1 MPADA
6 PGSVAG
12 VVLAAGA
19 STRMGQNKLLFRL
32 GGETLIRRTVASA
45 LSAGL
50 DPVIVVLGHDAE
62 RAVTELAGLSIVPVF
77 NPEYA
82 RGINRSLKMGIAS
95 VPEDASAAVVMLAD
109 MPMVTDR
116 MVAALVERFRASRAP
131 IVVSDYEGVQAPPTL
146 YSRTVFSELG
156 ALEGEGCGKQV
167 VRRHAPEVV
176 KVSWPA
182 GALTDVDRPEDY
194 EGAKQRLGAGS
205 ADAS

>member
-6 PGSVAG
+6 SGPVAG
-12 VVLAAGA
+12 VVLAAGT

-32 GGETLIRRTVASA
+32 GGETLIRRAVASA

-50 DPVIVVLGHDAE
+50 DPVIVVLGHEAE
-62 RAVTELAGLSIVPVF
+62 RVVTELSGLSILPVF

-82 RGINRSLKMGIAS
+82 RGINRSLQTGIAS
-95 VPEDASAAVVMLAD
+95 VPEETSAAVVMLAD

-116 MVAALVERFRASRAP
+116 MVAKLVERYRESRAP

-146 YSRTVFSELG
+146 YSRSVFSEVG
-156 ALEGEGCGKQV
+156 ALQGEGCGKNV
-167 VRRHAPEVV
+167 VRRHAAEVV

-182 GALTDVDRPEDY
+182 GALADVDRPEDY
-194 EGAKQRLGAGS
+194 EGAKLRLGAGR
-205 ADAS
+205 A